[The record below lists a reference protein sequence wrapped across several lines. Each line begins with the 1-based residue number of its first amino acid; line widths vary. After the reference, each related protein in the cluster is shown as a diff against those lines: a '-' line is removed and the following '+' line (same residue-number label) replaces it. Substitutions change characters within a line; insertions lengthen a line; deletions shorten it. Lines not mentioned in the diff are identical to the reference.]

1 VVRPSL
7 PIGDFSR
14 ATHLSIKALRYYHRV
29 GLLEPAEVDPST
41 GHRRYTPDQIASAQV
56 IKRLRALDMPVDE
69 VSAVIHTTDVEK
81 RNDLISVHLGR
92 LEDALAKTQEATAS
106 LRDLLEPQ
114 EEPAAATFEHRRTEA
129 TETAAVHD
137 VVDLEDLSSW
147 FQGAFGEIHAVL
159 GAQGLR
165 PVGVSGGIYAT
176 ELFSHERGECT
187 VFVPASGAVRPAGRV
202 EQLVVPGIE
211 LAIARHAGDHRDIDR
226 SYGSLATYVA
236 EHAIAVEGPIRE
248 YYVVGRRETSDEARW
263 VTEIGWPIFDVGS
276 GRSA

>member
-1 VVRPSL
+1 MQPSL
-7 PIGDFSR
+7 SIGDFSR

-29 GLLEPAEVDPST
+29 GLLEPAAVDPAT
-41 GHRRYTPDQIASAQV
+41 GHRRYAPDQIVSAQV
-56 IKRLRALDMPVDE
+56 IKRLRSLDMPVDE
-69 VSAVIHTTDVEK
+69 VGAVIHTTDVAR

-92 LEDALAKTQEATAS
+92 LEDALARTQEATAS
-106 LRDLLEPQ
+106 LRDLLEAQ
-114 EEPAAATFEHRRTEA
+114 ERPAAEDIEHRRVEA
-129 TETAAVHD
+129 TEAAAVHD
-137 VVDLEDLSSW
+137 VVDLEDISSW

-176 ELFSHERGECT
+176 ELFSHERGDCT
-187 VFVPASGAVRPAGRV
+187 VFVPSSGPVRPAGRV
-202 EQLVVPGIE
+202 EQLVVPDAE
-211 LAIARHAGDHRDIDR
+211 LAITTHAGNHRNIDQ
-226 SYGSLATYVA
+226 SYGSLAAYVA

-276 GRSA
+276 GRST